1 MWRLAYFG
9 RQALR
14 SLRAS
19 PVLQAVAIS
28 TIAVALMVLGAVGL
42 VLTNLDELVD
52 QWTRGAD
59 IVAFVADEISD
70 DGLEVL
76 GDRIGRWDAV
86 SAVRVRSRAAALE
99 ELSRAFP
106 EDRSLLDGVDVG
118 LLPAV
123 LEVELVPTH
132 RTPEGRA
139 TLAGRLRGLPDLAAA
154 DAVDD
159 GADLTARLER
169 VRALTRAV
177 GAIIGV
183 LAMFAVIFIIS
194 NTVRLTLFARREEL
208 EIMQLV
214 GATDGFI
221 RGPCYIEGAAQ
232 GMLGAAMAAIG
243 VWVLSEVVPGARL
256 FGGGLEGDDPA
267 IGGLFG
273 GGELQFLPPSLVL
286 GGVVGAGVVGILAS
300 HLATNRFLQRR
311 DDPLR

>member
-14 SLRAS
+14 SLQAS

-52 QWTRGAD
+52 RWTRGAD
-59 IVAFVADEISD
+59 IVAFVTDEVSD
-70 DGLEVL
+70 QGLAVL
-76 GDRIGRWDAV
+76 GDRISQWDAV
-86 SAVRVRSRAAALE
+86 GAVRVRSRAAALA
-99 ELSRAFP
+99 ELARAFP
-106 EDRSLLDGVDVG
+106 EDRSLLDGVDVE

-123 LEVELVPTH
+123 LEVELVPAQ

-139 TLAGRLRGLPDLAAA
+139 AVAGRLRGLPDLAAA

-177 GAIIGV
+177 GAVIGV
-183 LAMFAVIFIIS
+183 LAMFAVVFIIS
-194 NTVRLTLFARREEL
+194 NTVRLTLFARRDEL

-221 RGPCYIEGAAQ
+221 RGPCYLEGAAQ
-232 GMLGAAMAAIG
+232 GMIGAALAALG
-243 VWVLSEVVPGARL
+243 VWVLSEAVPAAEL
-256 FGGGLEGDDPA
+256 LGGSLDGDPGLSGV
-267 IGGLFG
+267 IG

-286 GGVVGAGVVGILAS
+286 IGVVGAGAVGVVAS
-300 HLATNRFLQRR
+300 HLATNRFLLRR
-311 DDPLR
+311 EESPR